1 MNAIKTLI
9 TATFVLGSVTAH
21 AEVAGARNEI
31 SARPSAVTPA
41 SPADPKYVRDEKG
54 AVGTDAQTTSQ
65 TPSAKNA
72 AEITS
77 RPSAVAP
84 AAPADPK
91 YRREASDSS
100 DMNTNE
106 AQRAHRKGP
115 GTAAAD
121 VSARPTPVAPA
132 APADPR
138 YVPQR

>member
-1 MNAIKTLI
+1 MNVIKSLI
-9 TATFVLGSVTAH
+9 AATFVIGSVTAY
-21 AEVAGARNEI
+21 AEVTEAKNEI

-41 SPADPKYVRDEKG
+41 SPADPKYVPDEKG
-54 AVGTDAQTTSQ
+54 MIGTDARTTSQ
-65 TPSAKNA
+65 TPSGKTA

-91 YRREASDSS
+91 YRREASESS
-100 DMNTNE
+100 DMKTNE
-106 AQRAHRKGP
+106 AQRAQRKGA

-132 APADPR
+132 APADPK

>member
-1 MNAIKTLI
+1 MNAIKSLI
-9 TATFVLGSVTAH
+9 AATFVIGSVTAY
-21 AEVAGARNEI
+21 AEVTGAKNEI
-31 SARPSAVTPA
+31 SARPAAVAPA

-54 AVGTDAQTTSQ
+54 MTGTDAQTTSQ
-65 TPSAKNA
+65 TPAEKTA
-72 AEITS
+72 AEINS

-91 YRREASDSS
+91 YRREASESG
-100 DMNTNE
+100 DMKTNE

-121 VSARPTPVAPA
+121 ISARPTPVAPA
-132 APADPR
+132 APADPK